1 MSFRDSKPC
10 HTTQLNSVLRK
21 SNRKHDRKFAL
32 TAAEDGLANQIADQA
47 GATVSG
53 DEVALRQSLKE
64 VMTPATFGNMARCTA
79 PVEGHRTASGAA
91 ACPACR
97 GRSRGYSGYGS
108 YSSYSPSYYSSGSSG
123 GSLSSFGG
131 SGSSARPRWSPA
143 GSSVAY
149 TPAEVRTLTPF
160 RDTVEKRST
169 LPDLRDVF
177 LCHAWD
183 DRSGAA
189 KELHDLLESCGVSV
203 WFSEKDVA
211 LGTSLLREIDKG
223 LVKSRVGIVLVTPAF
238 LRRVQ
243 GEGIAEKELSA
254 LLARDLL
261 VPIVHNTTYEAL
273 REVSPLLGSRSGLS
287 TAENPM
293 ADVAAKLAE
302 LVAL

>member
-1 MSFRDSKPC
+1 
-10 HTTQLNSVLRK
+10 
-21 SNRKHDRKFAL
+21 
-32 TAAEDGLANQIADQA
+32 
-47 GATVSG
+47 
-53 DEVALRQSLKE
+53 
-64 VMTPATFGNMARCTA
+64 MARCTA
-79 PVEGHRTASGAA
+79 PVRGHRSASAA
-91 ACPACR
+91 ADCPACGSR
-97 GRSRGYSGYGS
+97 YGRYGGYSGYGS
-108 YSSYSPSYYSSGSSG
+108 YSSPSYSSTGSSG
-123 GSLSSFGG
+123 GGRSSGGG

-149 TPAEVRTLTPF
+149 TPTEVRTLTPI
-160 RDTVEKRST
+160 RRSVEERAP

-183 DRSGAA
+183 DRAGVAQ
-189 KELHDLLESCGVSV
+189 ELHDLLESLGVSV

-223 LVKSRVGIVLVTPAF
+223 LAKSRVGIVLVTPAL
-238 LRRVQ
+238 LRRVA
-243 GEGIAEKELSA
+243 GEGIADKELSA

-261 VPIVHNTTYEAL
+261 VPIVHDTTYEAL

-287 TAENPM
+287 TAEEPM